1 MKMSSIM
8 QKEKITAIPLCSI
21 KSHAV
26 WMWAISGWNL
36 KAATSRQARLERN
49 R

>member
-21 KSHAV
+21 KSQAV
-26 WMWAISGWNL
+26 LDVGNI
-36 KAATSRQARLERN
+36 RVEF
-49 R
+49 